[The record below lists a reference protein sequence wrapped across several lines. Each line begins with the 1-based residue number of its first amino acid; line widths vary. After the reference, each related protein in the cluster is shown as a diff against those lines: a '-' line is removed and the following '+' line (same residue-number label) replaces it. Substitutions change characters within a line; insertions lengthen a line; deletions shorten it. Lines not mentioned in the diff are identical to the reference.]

1 MKSRGNLIVI
11 SGPSGAGKST
21 IIKALMQK
29 MDNLAYSI
37 SHTTRKPRKGEKNG
51 VDYYFVDEDT
61 FYRMIKNGEFIE
73 WAKVYTD
80 LYGTSFSSVRNK
92 LNEGKDVLLDLD
104 VQGSM
109 NIRKHF
115 KNSILIFLIP
125 PSLEELER
133 RLKKRGTEESIIRER
148 LTKAMDE
155 IRMAR
160 EYDYVVINEM
170 LDKAIKEVES
180 IIISERCR
188 TSRRLSHISSL
199 FGI

>member
-1 MKSRGNLIVI
+1 MTSKLFVI

-29 MDNLAYSI
+29 MDNLAYSV
-37 SHTTRKPRKGEKNG
+37 SHTTRKPRKGEKDG

-61 FYRMIKNGEFIE
+61 FHRMIKNGEFVE

-80 LYGTSFSSVRNK
+80 LYGTSFSSIKDK
-92 LNEGKDVLLDLD
+92 LDEGRDVLLDLD

-115 KNSILIFLIP
+115 KNSVLIFLIP

-133 RLKKRGTEESIIRER
+133 RLKKRGTEESVIKER
-148 LTKAMDE
+148 LSKAIDE
-155 IRMAR
+155 IRMAK
-160 EYDYVVINEM
+160 EYDYLIINDILE
-170 LDKAIKEVES
+170 KAIKEVES

-188 TSRRLSHISSL
+188 TSRRLSCINTL
-199 FGI
+199 FGV